1 MCVLSGKALGQ
12 ENGER
17 ERERERERYREKITN
32 IDEQITKFGRLST

>member
-17 ERERERERYREKITN
+17 ERKITK
-32 IDEQITKFGRLST
+32 IEDQITKFVRLST

>member
-12 ENGER
+12 ENG

-32 IDEQITKFGRLST
+32 IDEQITKFVRLST